1 MAAFERD
8 GSQAA
13 MRSAQAAV
21 PSLAHHYMPGAGGI
35 VAMEGYHA
43 GSVRTL
49 LYQAA
54 DTVVQPWGITVGE
67 VTAVRSWGRRLV

>member
-1 MAAFERD
+1 M
-8 GSQAA
+8 
-13 MRSAQAAV
+13 
-21 PSLAHHYMPGAGGI
+21 PTLAHHYMPGGGGI

-54 DTVVQPWGITVGE
+54 NQVVQPFGVTVGE
-67 VTAVRSWGRRLV
+67 VTSVGPAPSPVQNPDYSSRDQAVQPLRA

>member
-1 MAAFERD
+1 M
-8 GSQAA
+8 
-13 MRSAQAAV
+13 
-21 PSLAHHYMPGAGGI
+21 PTLAHHYMPGGGGI

-54 DTVVQPWGITVGE
+54 DQVVQPWGVTVAE
-67 VTAVRSWGRRLV
+67 VTSVRSATPLDLTLCAS

>member
-1 MAAFERD
+1 M
-8 GSQAA
+8 
-13 MRSAQAAV
+13 
-21 PSLAHHYMPGAGGI
+21 PTLAHHYMPGGGGI

-54 DTVVQPWGITVGE
+54 DRVVQPFGVTVAE
-67 VTAVRSWGRRLV
+67 VTAV